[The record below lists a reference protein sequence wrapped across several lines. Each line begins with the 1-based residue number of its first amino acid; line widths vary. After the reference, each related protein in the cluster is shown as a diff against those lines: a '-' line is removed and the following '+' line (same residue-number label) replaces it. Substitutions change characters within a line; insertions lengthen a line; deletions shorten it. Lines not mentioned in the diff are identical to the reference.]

1 MAKKA
6 KLSKEAAEKAEE
18 IIAFHGYS
26 SLDELVENLI
36 GNEYQKIKSGDDDNK
51 EEQAEALSGL
61 GYIS

>member
-6 KLSKEAAEKAEE
+6 KLSKEAAEKADE

-36 GNEYQKIKSGDDDNK
+36 SNEFQKIKSGDSDNK
-51 EEQAEALSGL
+51 DEQAEALTGL

>member
-6 KLSKEAAEKAEE
+6 KLSKEAFEKAEE
-18 IIAFHGYS
+18 IIGFHGYS

-36 GNEYQKIKSGDDDNK
+36 NSEYEKIKSDDSDS
-51 EEQAEALSGL
+51 EEQAEKLSGL

>member
-1 MAKKA
+1 MAKKV
-6 KLSKEAAEKAEE
+6 KLSNETNQKAEE

-36 GNEYQKIKSGDDDNK
+36 NSEYENIKTDDDK
-51 EEQAEALSGL
+51 EEQAKKLDGL

>member
-6 KLSKEAAEKAEE
+6 KLSKEASEKADE

-36 GNEYQKIKSGDDDNK
+36 NNEYAKIKSDSDNP

>member
-36 GNEYQKIKSGDDDNK
+36 NNEYQNIKSGDENK
-51 EEQAEALSGL
+51 DEQAEALTGL

>member
-1 MAKKA
+1 MAKKV
-6 KLSKEAAEKAEE
+6 KLSNESSEKADE

-36 GNEYQKIKSGDDDNK
+36 NNEFEKIKSDDNK
-51 EEQAEALSGL
+51 DEQAERLSGL

>member
-1 MAKKA
+1 MATKA
-6 KLSKEAAEKAEE
+6 KLSKEGAQKAEE

-36 GNEYQKIKSGDDDNK
+36 SNEYEKIKSGDDK
-51 EEQAEALSGL
+51 EELADKLTGL

>member
-6 KLSKEAAEKAEE
+6 KLSKEVFEKAEE
-18 IIAFHGYS
+18 IISFHGYS

-36 GNEYQKIKSGDDDNK
+36 NSEFEKIKSDDSDSD
-51 EEQAEALSGL
+51 EQAEKLSGL

>member
-6 KLSKEAAEKAEE
+6 KLSKEGVQKAEE
-18 IIAFHGYS
+18 ILAFHGYS

-36 GNEYQKIKSGDDDNK
+36 NNEYERIKSDDGDKD
-51 EEQAEALSGL
+51 EQAEKLTGL

>member
-1 MAKKA
+1 MAKKV
-6 KLSKEAAEKAEE
+6 KLSSESSEKADE

-36 GNEYQKIKSGDDDNK
+36 GSEYDKIKSDDDK
-51 EEQAEALSGL
+51 EEQAERLSGL

>member
-1 MAKKA
+1 MATKA
-6 KLSKEAAEKAEE
+6 KLSKEAAAKAEE
-18 IIAFHGYS
+18 VIAFHGYS

-36 GNEYQKIKSGDDDNK
+36 ANEYQKIKSGEEDNR

>member
-6 KLSKEAAEKAEE
+6 KLSTEANSKAEE

-36 GNEYQKIKSGDDDNK
+36 NNEFEKIKSDDNK
-51 EEQAEALSGL
+51 DEQAEALSGL

>member
-6 KLSKEAAEKAEE
+6 KLSKEAFEKAEE

-36 GNEYQKIKSGDDDNK
+36 NSEFEKIKSDDDDS
-51 EEQAEALSGL
+51 EEQADKLSGL

>member
-36 GNEYQKIKSGDDDNK
+36 ANEYQKIKSGDDDNK

>member
-6 KLSKEAAEKAEE
+6 KLSKEVFEKADE
-18 IIAFHGYS
+18 IIVFHGYS

-36 GNEYQKIKSGDDDNK
+36 NSEYEKIKSDDGDS
-51 EEQAEALSGL
+51 EEQAEKLSGL